1 MDVQNV
7 PMLNVP
13 NKSKITVSDTNAI
26 GFPIIQEHGC
36 SAEVSDAHSSD
47 GNSKSKTQV
56 PTQLNTQSQLDEQKV

>member
-13 NKSKITVSDTNAI
+13 NKSKITVSDSNAI

-36 SAEVSDAHSSD
+36 SAEASEAHSSD
-47 GNSKSKTQV
+47 GNSKIKNQE
-56 PTQLNTQSQLDEQKV
+56 PI